1 MARGPARPRGPR
13 RAGTGARAEGS
24 LRSILQF
31 FFFDE
36 GKGTFTFF
44 SLSERSWLSLSVL
57 SLRTLFVLS
66 LSLSLFPMARLQA
79 LRSALRSLSQQSLRQ
94 GGGAAAAAG
103 AGAGGAAAASSGNSG
118 AAGAMAL
125 AGAQQV
131 KRFLFVSPCLRLRFT
146 TLRGRCSNRRERSC
160 GR

>member
-1 MARGPARPRGPR
+1 MLSFSFNFTSFFVCLRREKEVERARGRGREKTKSKGKTIQSSPPFSSPPESAKTTIAPPMPSRAGAGVVESAERSGLARGPARPRGPR

-57 SLRTLFVLS
+57 SPDHRPSVD
-66 LSLSLFPMARLQA
+66 AIGD
-79 LRSALRSLSQQSLRQ
+79 RS
-94 GGGAAAAAG
+94 
-103 AGAGGAAAASSGNSG
+103 SSFYYK
-118 AAGAMAL
+118 A
-125 AGAQQV
+125 
-131 KRFLFVSPCLRLRFT
+131 
-146 TLRGRCSNRRERSC
+146 
-160 GR
+160 